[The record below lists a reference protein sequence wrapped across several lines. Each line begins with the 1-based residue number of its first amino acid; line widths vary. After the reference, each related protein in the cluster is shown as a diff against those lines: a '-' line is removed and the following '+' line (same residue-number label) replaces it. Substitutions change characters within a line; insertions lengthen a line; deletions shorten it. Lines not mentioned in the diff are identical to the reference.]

1 MPKPK
6 FTQYESGDPPNYVPG
21 VGNPSA
27 QLAIVGDWP
36 SYYDNQQQQP
46 FAGKDG
52 SLLDGILEEIGI
64 SRNDVYLT
72 NVIKYMV
79 PGFDIRRIKEI
90 GMDLD
95 ESTAAVNK
103 ELSQLENLNCILAL
117 GETPLRA
124 FTGKAG
130 ILKWRGSILQS
141 LDNRYKVVS
150 TIHPFKLLP
159 GPKAMPYQA
168 RAYML
173 LDIVRAID
181 ESRTKIYVP
190 QTHNLTVGRTVL
202 EVYRHLQ
209 ICRKKG
215 RVAGDIEASR
225 SIPICIAFAYDRHNA
240 MSIPL
245 LDIQSS
251 SNPEGIP
258 AHEQLE
264 IIKLVAGFLEDPKI
278 EFIWQNGKY
287 DKERLENTFCIVC
300 PPSHFDTSLA
310 AHTLNPEFP
319 KSLAFLSSI
328 YTKVPFHKDEGKD
341 IDIIKATKGKVKK
354 WDKKGVY
361 LYNAKDTVVDYEIY
375 ENQVKE
381 LEETGL
387 TTFFNTYVM
396 RQDDFYRRM
405 ESRGFLVDER
415 LRLEKL
421 ESYLIK
427 EKNTKKE
434 LADLVGHPINWN
446 SNPQVCKLLYEE
458 LHFPVGQ
465 DAKEETLVMLLANHT
480 INDKDDRRSR
490 ILRAISVGRRTSKT
504 IGTYFLAPPDYDGR
518 MRTVYRLAVTEE
530 GRNGGTET
538 GRTSTSV
545 LKSPVRPEKMGMA
558 LQTVTK
564 HGDIGQDILDILV
577 ADPGYVFVS
586 ADSSQAEARLC
597 ANYANDEETLKRFD
611 TEDIH
616 RRTASWCLDIPYEKI
631 NKKDPERQIGKTVRY
646 LRQYHGEKRRLMHTI
661 MSDAFRYN
669 IDLHVSEW
677 KCGKIIEKFDAYTP
691 KIKEVFWHGVET
703 QLDENRTLVTPQGR
717 KRTFWGRWDDN
728 LFREAYPY
736 LCSAAVRDMIAE
748 SMFALQDER
757 PDTLFMLEWHDSF
770 TVMVKEQ
777 DKLWYCKRIK
787 KLMERPINFDKCS
800 LKRPD
805 LIIPAEV
812 KWGVNMG
819 ESMQEI
825 KF

>member
-6 FTQYESGDPPNYVPG
+6 FTQYESGEPPNYVPG
-21 VGNPSA
+21 VGNATA
-27 QLAIVGDWP
+27 QLAVVGEAP
-36 SYYDNQQQQP
+36 GYYENQAQQP
-46 FAGKDG
+46 FVGKSG
-52 SLLDGILEEIGI
+52 QILDDLLEEAGS
-64 SRNDVYLT
+64 SRNDVYIT
-72 NVIKYMV
+72 NVVKYQP
-79 PGFDIRRIKEI
+79 PGNDFRRLKEV
-90 GMDLD
+90 GVDLNA
-95 ESTAAVNK
+95 SINLLNN
-103 ELSQLENLNCILAL
+103 ELRQLENLNCILAL
-117 GETPLRA
+117 GNEPLKA
-124 FTGKAG
+124 LTGKNG
-130 ILKWRGSILQS
+130 ITKWRGSILQS
-141 LDNRYKVVS
+141 IDNRYKVVS
-150 TIHPFKLLP
+150 TIHPSNLVP
-159 GPKAMPYQA
+159 GPRQVGYQA

-181 ESRTKIYVP
+181 ESRTKTYVP

-209 ICRKKG
+209 ICRKKR

-225 SIPICIAFAYDRHNA
+225 SIPICIAFAYDKHNA

-264 IIKLVAGFLEDPKI
+264 IIKLVAEFLEDPKI

-545 LKSPVRPEKMGMA
+545 LKSPVRPEKMGWA

-564 HGDIGQDILDILV
+564 HGDIGQDALDILI
-577 ADPGYVFVS
+577 ADPGYVLISVD
-586 ADSSQAEARLC
+586 ASQAEARAC
-597 ANYANDEETLKRFD
+597 ANYSNDEETLKRFD

-646 LRQYHGEKRRLMHTI
+646 LRQYRGEKRRLMYTI
-661 MSDAFRYN
+661 MSDAFRYD

-677 KCGKIIEKFDAYTP
+677 KCGKILEKFDAYTP
-691 KIKEVFWHGVET
+691 KIRDVFWHGVET
-703 QLDENRTLVTPQGR
+703 QLDIDRTLITPHGR
-717 KRTFWGRWDDN
+717 RRTFFGKWDDN

-736 LCSAAVRDMIAE
+736 LCSAMVRDHLTGA
-748 SMFALQDER
+748 MFKLEDAK
-757 PDTLFMLEWHDSF
+757 PDTLFMMEWHDAY
-770 TVMVKEQ
+770 TVMVKEK
-777 DKLWYCKRIK
+777 DKEEYFQLIREG
-787 KLMERPINFDKCS
+787 METPINFDKCS

-805 LIIPAEV
+805 LIIPCEIKWGYSMGEMKEV
-812 KWGVNMG
+812 K
-819 ESMQEI
+819 
-825 KF
+825 F

>member
-1 MPKPK
+1 MSY
-6 FTQYESGDPPNYVPG
+6 QDEAPNFVPG
-21 VGNPSA
+21 VGNPDA
-27 QLAIVGDWP
+27 QLAIVGDFP
-36 SYYDNQQQQP
+36 GYYDNNDSQP
-46 FAGKDG
+46 FTGKAGQI
-52 SLLDGILEEIGI
+52 LDDLLEEAEID
-64 SRNDVYLT
+64 RNDLYLT
-72 NVIKYMV
+72 NVLKYMPPNFDLRKC
-79 PGFDIRRIKEI
+79 PGLDI
-90 GMDLD
+90 D
-95 ESTAAVNK
+95 SAVNALNR
-103 ELSQLENLNCILAL
+103 ELANFPRLNCILAL
-117 GETPLRA
+117 GDLTLKVL
-124 FTGKAG
+124 TGKVG
-130 ILKWRGSILQS
+130 LTKWRGSILQS
-141 LDNRYKVVS
+141 IDGKYKVVS
-150 TIHPFKLLP
+150 TIHPFKLTP
-159 GPKAMPYQA
+159 GPKSMAYQA

-173 LDIVRAID
+173 LDILRAKD
-181 ESRTKIYVP
+181 ESRTNVYVP
-190 QTHNLTVGRTVL
+190 QTHNLIIGRTVL
-202 EVYRHLQ
+202 EVYRFLQ
-209 ICRKKG
+209 LCRRKG

-251 SNPEGIP
+251 TNPDGIA

-264 IIKLVAGFLEDPKI
+264 IIKLVAEFLEDPKI

-300 PPSHFDTSLA
+300 PRSHFDTSLA

-341 IDIIKATKGKVKK
+341 IDIIKATKGKKVK
-354 WDKKGVY
+354 WDKKKVY

-405 ESRGFLVDER
+405 ESRGFLIDER

-421 ESYLIK
+421 ESYLLKEKKIK
-427 EKNTKKE
+427 EELKE
-434 LADLVGHPINWN
+434 LVGHPVNWN
-446 SNPQVCKLLYEE
+446 SPDQVKKLLYEE
-458 LHFPVGQ
+458 LNFPVGQ

-480 INDKDDRRSR
+480 INDKDDRRAR
-490 ILRAISVGRRTSKT
+490 ILRGISVGRRTSKT

-545 LKSPVRPEKMGMA
+545 LKSPVRPEKMGWA

-564 HGDIGQDILDILV
+564 HGDIGQDALDILI
-577 ADPGYVFVS
+577 ADPGYVLISVD
-586 ADSSQAEARLC
+586 ASQAEARAC
-597 ANYANDEETLKRFD
+597 ANYSSDQETLDRFD
-611 TEDIH
+611 KEDIH

-646 LRQYHGEKRRLMHTI
+646 LRQYRGEKRRLMHTI

-669 IDLHVSEW
+669 LDINVSEW

-691 KIKEVFWHGVET
+691 KIRDVFWHGVET
-703 QLDENRTLVTPQGR
+703 QLDIDRTLITPHGR
-717 KRTFWGRWDDN
+717 RRTFFGKWDDN

-736 LCSAAVRDMIAE
+736 LCSAMVRDHLTGA
-748 SMFALQDER
+748 MFRIEDQK
-757 PDTLFMLEWHDSF
+757 PDTLFMMEWHDAF

-777 DKLWYCKRIK
+777 DLKEYCHLIK
-787 KLMERPINFDKCS
+787 QEMEVAINFDKCS

-805 LIIPAEV
+805 LVIPCEV
-812 KWGVNMG
+812 KYGHSMG
-819 ESMQEI
+819 EMEEF